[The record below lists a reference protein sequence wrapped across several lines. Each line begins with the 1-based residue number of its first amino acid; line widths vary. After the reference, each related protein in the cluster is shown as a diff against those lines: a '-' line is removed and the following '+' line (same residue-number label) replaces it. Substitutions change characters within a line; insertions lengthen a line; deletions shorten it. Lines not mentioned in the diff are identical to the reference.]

1 MGQGGRELGLT
12 SGHFSSLEPRVL
24 FFSQT
29 QFPIPLPSWAVSLS
43 APTLGTMFADLDYDI
58 EEDKL

>member
-1 MGQGGRELGLT
+1 MREGWELGTGIWALQFPEALC
-12 SGHFSSLEPRVL
+12 SFL
-24 FFSQT
+24 SQT
-29 QFPIPLPSWAVSLS
+29 QFPIPFPSWAVSQS

>member
-1 MGQGGRELGLT
+1 MGEGWELETGIWALQFPEALC
-12 SGHFSSLEPRVL
+12 SFLR
-24 FFSQT
+24 QT
-29 QFPIPLPSWAVSLS
+29 QFPIPLPSWALSQS